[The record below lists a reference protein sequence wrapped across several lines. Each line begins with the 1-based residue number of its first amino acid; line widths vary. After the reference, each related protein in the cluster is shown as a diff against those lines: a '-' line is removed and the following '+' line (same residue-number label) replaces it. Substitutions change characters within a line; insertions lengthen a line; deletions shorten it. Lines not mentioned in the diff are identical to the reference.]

1 MLVNKDL
8 PDPKVIKVDKDLPVH
23 KDFKELPVKREI
35 PDPKVIK
42 VVKVSQVLKGF
53 KELPVKGEILEPKV
67 KVDLKDFKVRWVVE
81 PVNKDQP
88 DHKEQL
94 VR

>member
-1 MLVNKDL
+1 VT
-8 PDPKVIKVDKDLPVH
+8 
-23 KDFKELPVKREI
+23 KELPV
-35 PDPKVIK
+35 PKGFKVVKDFK